1 MKKKWLGI
9 TLLIVAIAATIT
21 VQKLGKTT
29 NPTVSSTDVTILKG
43 MIGSEKEAFFKDA
56 ELIRIARDKYH
67 VRFDT
72 NKAGSLEMTN
82 PQILKDQDFV
92 FPASQIVVEKIKNSI
107 TISGSE
113 DIFRTP
119 LVYYSWDKVVA
130 SLIKAGIA
138 QKQNNGVNTIDT
150 QQLLKLILADKKWSD
165 IGLSDLF
172 GQIVV
177 DTSDPQKSNS
187 GNSYAALIANILN
200 EGNVVT
206 QATLPKVED
215 SVIKIFQK
223 SGFKKSSTSD
233 LFDEYLKTG
242 VGSHKIIV
250 GYESDILHFAKQ
262 NPDIWKTLEATAGA
276 RILYPTPTLWSF
288 HTLVAIKPQAKL
300 MIELLKDPDVQKM
313 AWEHYGF
320 RTGVLGIQNNTA
332 NLPITGISANIDS
345 VTTMPDAVTMDRL
358 LAKFAG
364 K

>member
-9 TLLIVAIAATIT
+9 TLLIVAIAVTIT
-21 VQKLGKTT
+21 VQKLASNSAASDKAA
-29 NPTVSSTDVTILKG
+29 VTILKG
-43 MIGSEKEAFFKDA
+43 MIDSEKEAFFKDA
-56 ELIRIARDKYH
+56 ELIQIAKDKYH
-67 VRFDT
+67 IQFDT

-92 FPASQIVVEKIKNSI
+92 FPASQIVVEKIK
-107 TISGSE
+107 TEISVSASE

-130 SLIKAGIA
+130 PLIKAGIA
-138 QKQNNGVNTIDT
+138 QKQSNGVHTLDT
-150 QQLLKLILADKKWSD
+150 AQLLTLILTDKKWSD

-206 QATLPKVED
+206 LATLPKVED
-215 SVIKIFQK
+215 SVITIFQK
-223 SGFKKSSTSD
+223 SGFIKSSTSD

-250 GYESDILHFAKQ
+250 GYESDILHFATQ
-262 NPDIWKTLEATAGA
+262 NPDTWKTLEATAGA
-276 RILYPTPTLWSF
+276 RILYPTPTLWFF
-288 HTLVAIKPQAKL
+288 HTLVALRPAARI
-300 MIELLKDPDVQKM
+300 MIELLKDPEIQKI
-313 AWEHYGF
+313 AWERYGF

-332 NLPITGISANIDS
+332 NLPISGISANIDS
-345 VTTMPDAVTMDRL
+345 VTTMPDAATMDKL